1 MNDRELADLLV
12 ALGIGDKLTLP
23 EPHFGYA
30 YQFPAGEPD
39 NGCLF
44 LTDESFVCDWR
55 VVGAVMEHFP
65 KIEYQWGD
73 DYDCVYVSFE
83 GDDLG
88 HLAICID
95 TDSLPRALCEACVKA
110 LQLERGDIV

>member
-1 MNDRELADLLV
+1 MNDRELADRIV
-12 ALGIGDKLTLP
+12 ALGVIGKSTDGWILFVGDGGFEHCD
-23 EPHFGYA
+23 EPW
-30 YQFPAGEPD
+30 
-39 NGCLF
+39 N
-44 LTDESFVCDWR
+44 DWR
-55 VVGAVMEHFP
+55 VVGALMEHFP
-65 KIEYQWGD
+65 KMEYQWGD

-95 TDSLPRALCEACVKA
+95 TDSLPRAICEACVKA